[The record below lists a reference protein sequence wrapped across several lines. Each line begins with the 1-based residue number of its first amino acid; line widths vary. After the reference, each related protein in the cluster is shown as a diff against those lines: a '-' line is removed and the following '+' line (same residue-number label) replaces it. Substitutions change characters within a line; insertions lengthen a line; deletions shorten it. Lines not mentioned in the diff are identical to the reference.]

1 MASSISNRQPAA
13 GVEPA
18 ATFVEHARRYSELGW
33 ALVRVEGKKPKG
45 DGWQQTQPDR
55 DTEHAAGKWAT
66 WGSRWNMGVVLG
78 PSRLAVVEYDTD
90 HAGQKLLELL
100 VGSLPE
106 TPVALTGSGRHHL
119 YFHAPDNAE
128 KAARDGLEL
137 RVGAHMCVLPPSVH
151 PTTSKVYRWMGGLE
165 PWAMPLGPVPA
176 AVLAYF
182 TETRRNGRAEPVADV
197 IPERSRRTTLLS
209 LAGSMRRRGMTADE
223 MLAALLAVNE
233 KRCQPPLETQEVDE
247 LARDVAQRYSPE
259 VSIPPPIASKAGGN
273 ETESSA
279 GIAPVL
285 LESLLEHVPEEPSWV
300 LRGYVAPFALTLTAG
315 RPKVG
320 KSTLIFA
327 LLARLVVGAPFAGVE
342 TVPAGVLVLTEERQ
356 DTLAEKAR
364 IFGLTSFRHGASPI
378 GGGNKKPVHVLMRHD
393 AGALAWPEIV
403 RQAMAYCHQQ
413 GLGVLVVDTFD
424 RWTNLRGDSENAAGA
439 TNEALEPLQYAAASG
454 LAVVI
459 VSHQRKSAG
468 EYGEAVRGSNAL
480 TGGVDIVVEL
490 ERPAATLA
498 LGKHARVL
506 RAVSRFISTPDELYL
521 ELDEQTSEFVAI
533 DSPEEVKAE
542 ADRAKV
548 AETLAELG
556 DATSNTVAEQIGFPD
571 ATVRRHLNTL
581 LERGQ
586 VARDGE
592 GKRGDPFRWRT
603 VSDRNAA

>member
-1 MASSISNRQPAA
+1 MLPESGNDAAA
-13 GVEPA
+13 GTTLA
-18 ATFVEHARRYSELGW
+18 AAFVEHARRYSELGW
-33 ALVRVEGKKPKG
+33 ALVRVDGKKPKG
-45 DGWQQTQPDR
+45 DGWQRIQPDR
-55 DTEHAAGKWAT
+55 DVEHAAGKWAT

-78 PSRLAVVEYDTD
+78 PSGIAVVEYDTD
-90 HAGQKLLELL
+90 HAGRKLLELL
-100 VGSLPE
+100 DGSLPE

-119 YFHAPDNAE
+119 YFRAPDSVG

-151 PTTSKVYRWMGGLE
+151 PNTSKVYRWMGGLE
-165 PWAMPLGPVPA
+165 PWATPLGDVPA

-182 TETRRNGRAEPVADV
+182 AETRRNGQAEPVADV

-209 LAGSMRRRGMTADE
+209 LAGSMRRRGMTAEE
-223 MLAALLAVNE
+223 MLAALLTVNE
-233 KRCQPPLETQEVDE
+233 KRCQPPLETAEIDE
-247 LARDVAQRYSPE
+247 LAGDVARRYDPE

-273 ETESSA
+273 EIDSPA

-285 LESLLEHVPEEPSWV
+285 LESLLENVPPEPSWV
-300 LRGYVAPFALTLTAG
+300 LRGYVAPFALTLAAG

-320 KSTLIFA
+320 KSTLVFA
-327 LLARLVVGAPFAGVE
+327 LLARLVMGAPFAGVE
-342 TVPAGVLVLTEERQ
+342 TVPTGVLMLTEERQ

-364 IFGLTSFRHGASPI
+364 VFGLTSFRQGASPI

-393 AGALAWPEIV
+393 AGALPWPEVV

-459 VSHQRKSAG
+459 ISHQRKSAG

-490 ERPAATLA
+490 ERPAPTLA
-498 LGKHARVL
+498 LGRHARVL

-521 ELDEQTSEFVAI
+521 ELDEDASEFVAI
-533 DSPEEVKAE
+533 ESPEEVKAE

-548 AETLAELG
+548 VEALTELG
-556 DATSNTVAEQIGFPD
+556 DATSNTVAEEAELPD

-586 VARDGE
+586 VARDGK
-592 GKRGDPFRWRT
+592 GKRGDPFRWHV
-603 VSDRNAA
+603 VSEVHAA